1 MTKRKTLGNVAF
13 YLGNTLIALIFVSPL
28 IWMIASSLK
37 PEAQIFKGLN
47 SLSTFIPK
55 GASLNNYAEVFQRIN
70 MWKFIG
76 NSLFYVLVIILLDL
90 LVNSIC
96 GYALAKFE
104 FKGKNLLL
112 TLVIS
117 LMVFPAEAIML
128 PMYREM
134 ADLGWINSWASLI
147 VPFVAKCFS
156 IYMFRQFF
164 LDIPNELL
172 EAASIDGC
180 GPVKTFF
187 QVVMPISGTVYATIF
202 ILDFVAHWNDFMWP
216 LLVVTGE
223 EKRTIQLA
231 IQTFFGSKPINYG
244 PIMASLTISAIP
256 MLLMFIFLQ
265 KYYGGR
271 YCVYGNQGLEKRSGS
286 YDRSVSYGEQIVSDR
301 GEDGQSDQI
310 KYHMGSVFASVG
322 DCGRGVMRPSRDGSE
337 DS

>member
-1 MTKRKTLGNVAF
+1 MTQKQRNRLGNIVF
-13 YLGNTLIALIFVSPL
+13 YLGNTIIALIFVSPL

-37 PEAQIFKGLN
+37 PEAEIFKGLN
-47 SLSTFIPK
+47 SLSTFIPQH
-55 GASLNNYAEVFQRIN
+55 ASLGNYAEVFNRIN

-76 NSLFYVLVIILLDL
+76 NSIFYVMVIIVFDL
-90 LVNSIC
+90 LVNSLC

-104 FKGKNLLL
+104 FKGKSLLL

-134 ADLGWINSWASLI
+134 ADLGWINTWASLI
-147 VPFVAKCFS
+147 VPFIAKCFS

-164 LDIPNELL
+164 LDIPNDLL
-172 EAASIDGC
+172 EAAQIDGC
-180 GPVKTFF
+180 GPIRTFF
-187 QVVMPISGTVYATIF
+187 TIVMPISGTVYATIL

-256 MLLMFIFLQ
+256 MLLMFVFLQ
-265 KYYGGR
+265 KYYVEGIASTG
-271 YCVYGNQGLEKRSGS
+271 
-286 YDRSVSYGEQIVSDR
+286 
-301 GEDGQSDQI
+301 I
-310 KYHMGSVFASVG
+310 KG
-322 DCGRGVMRPSRDGSE
+322 
-337 DS
+337 

>member
-1 MTKRKTLGNVAF
+1 MTQKQRARLGSLAL
-13 YLGNTLIALIFVSPL
+13 YLGNTLVALIFVSPL
-28 IWMIASSLK
+28 IWMVSSSLK
-37 PEAQIFKGLN
+37 PESGIFKGLN
-47 SLSTFIPK
+47 SLSTFIPQ
-55 GASLNNYAEVFQRIN
+55 GASLNNYQEVFQRIN

-76 NSLFYVLVIILLDL
+76 NSLFYVLVIIILDL
-90 LVNSIC
+90 FINSIC

-104 FKGKNLLL
+104 FKGKNALL

-134 ADLGWINSWASLI
+134 ADLGWINTWASLI

-164 LDIPNELL
+164 MDVPNDLL

-187 QVVMPISGTVYATIF
+187 TVVLPISGTVYATIF

-256 MLLMFIFLQ
+256 MLIMFLFLQ
-265 KYYGGR
+265 KYYVEGIASTG
-271 YCVYGNQGLEKRSGS
+271 
-286 YDRSVSYGEQIVSDR
+286 
-301 GEDGQSDQI
+301 I
-310 KYHMGSVFASVG
+310 KG
-322 DCGRGVMRPSRDGSE
+322 
-337 DS
+337 

>member
-1 MTKRKTLGNVAF
+1 MTQKQRERLGSLAF
-13 YLGNTLIALIFVSPL
+13 YIGNTIIALIFVSPL
-28 IWMIASSLK
+28 IWMISSSLK
-37 PEAQIFKGLN
+37 PESGIFKGLN
-47 SLSTFIPK
+47 SISTFIPK
-55 GASLNNYAEVFQRIN
+55 EASLNNYLEVFSRIN

-76 NSLFYVLVIILLDL
+76 NSLFYVMVIIAFDL
-90 LVNSIC
+90 LINSLC

-104 FKGKNLLL
+104 FKGKNALL

-134 ADLGWINSWASLI
+134 ADLGWINTWLALI
-147 VPFVAKCFS
+147 VPFIAKCFS

-164 LDIPNELL
+164 LDIPNDLL
-172 EAASIDGC
+172 EAAKIDGC
-180 GPVKTFF
+180 GPIKTFF
-187 QVVMPISGTVYATIF
+187 KIVMPISGTVYATIL

-256 MLLMFIFLQ
+256 MLVMFIFLQ
-265 KYYGGR
+265 KYYVEGIASTG
-271 YCVYGNQGLEKRSGS
+271 
-286 YDRSVSYGEQIVSDR
+286 
-301 GEDGQSDQI
+301 I
-310 KYHMGSVFASVG
+310 KG
-322 DCGRGVMRPSRDGSE
+322 
-337 DS
+337 

>member
-1 MTKRKTLGNVAF
+1 MTQKQRTRLGHLAF
-13 YLGNTLIALIFVSPL
+13 YLGNTIIALIFVSPL
-28 IWMIASSLK
+28 IWMISSSLK
-37 PEAQIFKGLN
+37 AEADIFKGLN

-55 GASLNNYAEVFQRIN
+55 GASLGNYFEVFQRID

-76 NSLFYVLVIILLDL
+76 NSLFYVLVIIVLDL
-90 LVNSIC
+90 FINSIC

-104 FKGKNLLL
+104 FRGKELLL

-134 ADLGWINSWASLI
+134 ADLGWINTWASLI

-164 LDIPNELL
+164 LDIPNDLL
-172 EAASIDGC
+172 EAAAIDGC

-223 EKRTIQLA
+223 DKRTIQLA

-256 MLLMFIFLQ
+256 MLIMFLFLQ
-265 KYYGGR
+265 KYYVEGIASTG
-271 YCVYGNQGLEKRSGS
+271 
-286 YDRSVSYGEQIVSDR
+286 
-301 GEDGQSDQI
+301 I
-310 KYHMGSVFASVG
+310 KG
-322 DCGRGVMRPSRDGSE
+322 
-337 DS
+337 

>member
-1 MTKRKTLGNVAF
+1 MTQKQRKQAGNLIF
-13 YLGNTLIALIFVSPL
+13 YLGNTIIALIFVSPL
-28 IWMIASSLK
+28 IWMIAASLK
-37 PEAQIFKGLN
+37 PEAEIFKGLN
-47 SLSTFIPK
+47 TLATFVPSN
-55 GASLNNYAEVFQRIN
+55 ASFGNYREVFERIN
-70 MWKFIG
+70 MWKFIF
-76 NSLFYVLVIILLDL
+76 NSIFYVMIIIVMDL
-90 LVNSIC
+90 LVNSLC

-104 FKGKNLLL
+104 FKGKDALL

-134 ADLGWINSWASLI
+134 ADLGWINTWAALI
-147 VPFVAKCFS
+147 VPFIAKCFS

-164 LDIPNELL
+164 LDIPNDLL
-172 EAASIDGC
+172 EAAKIDGC
-180 GPVKTFF
+180 GPIKTFF
-187 QVVMPISGTVYATIF
+187 TVVMPISGTVYATIL

-265 KYYGGR
+265 KYYVEGIASTG
-271 YCVYGNQGLEKRSGS
+271 
-286 YDRSVSYGEQIVSDR
+286 
-301 GEDGQSDQI
+301 I
-310 KYHMGSVFASVG
+310 KG
-322 DCGRGVMRPSRDGSE
+322 
-337 DS
+337 

>member
-1 MTKRKTLGNVAF
+1 MTQKQRKRLGSLAF
-13 YLGNTLIALIFVSPL
+13 YLGNTIIALIFVSPL
-28 IWMIASSLK
+28 IWMISSSLK
-37 PEAQIFKGLN
+37 PESGIFKGLN
-47 SLSTFIPK
+47 SISTFIPK
-55 GASLNNYAEVFQRIN
+55 DASLNNYLEVFDRIN

-76 NSLFYVLVIILLDL
+76 NSLFYVMIIIAFDL
-90 LVNSIC
+90 LVNSLC

-104 FKGKNLLL
+104 FRGKNALL

-134 ADLGWINSWASLI
+134 ADLGWINTWMALI
-147 VPFVAKCFS
+147 VPFIAKCFS

-164 LDIPNELL
+164 LDIPNDLL
-172 EAASIDGC
+172 EAAKIDGC
-180 GPVKTFF
+180 GPIKTFF
-187 QVVMPISGTVYATIF
+187 KIVVPISGTVYATIL

-256 MLLMFIFLQ
+256 MLVMFIFLQ
-265 KYYGGR
+265 KYYVEGIASTG
-271 YCVYGNQGLEKRSGS
+271 
-286 YDRSVSYGEQIVSDR
+286 
-301 GEDGQSDQI
+301 I
-310 KYHMGSVFASVG
+310 KG
-322 DCGRGVMRPSRDGSE
+322 
-337 DS
+337 

>member
-1 MTKRKTLGNVAF
+1 MTQKQRTRLGHMAF
-13 YLGNTLIALIFVSPL
+13 YLGNTIIALIFVSPL
-28 IWMIASSLK
+28 IWMISSSLK
-37 PEAQIFKGLN
+37 PESGIFKGLN
-47 SLSTFIPK
+47 SISTFIPK
-55 GASLNNYAEVFQRIN
+55 GASLANYFEVFERID

-76 NSLFYVLVIILLDL
+76 NSLFYVLVIIILDL
-90 LVNSIC
+90 FINSIC
-96 GYALAKFE
+96 GYALAKFQ
-104 FKGKNLLL
+104 FKGKNALL

-134 ADLGWINSWASLI
+134 ADLGWINTWASLI

-164 LDIPNELL
+164 LDIPNDLL

-187 QVVMPISGTVYATIF
+187 KVVMPISGTVYATIF

-256 MLLMFIFLQ
+256 MLIMFIFLQ
-265 KYYGGR
+265 KYYVEGIASTG
-271 YCVYGNQGLEKRSGS
+271 
-286 YDRSVSYGEQIVSDR
+286 
-301 GEDGQSDQI
+301 I
-310 KYHMGSVFASVG
+310 KG
-322 DCGRGVMRPSRDGSE
+322 
-337 DS
+337 

>member
-1 MTKRKTLGNVAF
+1 MTQKQRARLGSLAF
-13 YLGNTLIALIFVSPL
+13 YLGNTLVALIFVSPL
-28 IWMIASSLK
+28 IWMVSSSLK
-37 PEAQIFKGLN
+37 PESGIFKGLN
-47 SLSTFIPK
+47 SLSTFIPQ
-55 GASLNNYAEVFQRIN
+55 GASLNNYQEVFQRIN

-76 NSLFYVLVIILLDL
+76 NSLFYVLVIIILDL
-90 LVNSIC
+90 FINSIC

-104 FKGKNLLL
+104 FKGKNALL

-134 ADLGWINSWASLI
+134 ADLGWINTWASLI

-164 LDIPNELL
+164 MDVPNDLL

-187 QVVMPISGTVYATIF
+187 TVVLPISGTVYATIF

-256 MLLMFIFLQ
+256 MLIMFLFLQ
-265 KYYGGR
+265 QYYVEGIASTG
-271 YCVYGNQGLEKRSGS
+271 
-286 YDRSVSYGEQIVSDR
+286 
-301 GEDGQSDQI
+301 I
-310 KYHMGSVFASVG
+310 KG
-322 DCGRGVMRPSRDGSE
+322 
-337 DS
+337 

>member
-1 MTKRKTLGNVAF
+1 MTQKQRARLGSLAF
-13 YLGNTLIALIFVSPL
+13 YLGNTLVALIFVSPL
-28 IWMIASSLK
+28 IWMVSSSLK
-37 PEAQIFKGLN
+37 PESGIFKGLN
-47 SLSTFIPK
+47 SLSTFIPQ
-55 GASLNNYAEVFQRIN
+55 GASLNNYQEVFQRIN

-76 NSLFYVLVIILLDL
+76 NSLFYVLVIIILDL
-90 LVNSIC
+90 FINSIC

-104 FKGKNLLL
+104 FKGKNALL

-134 ADLGWINSWASLI
+134 ADLGWINTWASLI

-164 LDIPNELL
+164 MDVSNDLL

-187 QVVMPISGTVYATIF
+187 TVVLPISGTVYATIF

-256 MLLMFIFLQ
+256 MLIMFLFLQ
-265 KYYGGR
+265 KYYVEGIASTG
-271 YCVYGNQGLEKRSGS
+271 
-286 YDRSVSYGEQIVSDR
+286 
-301 GEDGQSDQI
+301 I
-310 KYHMGSVFASVG
+310 KG
-322 DCGRGVMRPSRDGSE
+322 
-337 DS
+337 

>member
-1 MTKRKTLGNVAF
+1 MTQQQRKRLGSIAF
-13 YLGNTLIALIFVSPL
+13 YLGNTIIALIFVSPL
-28 IWMIASSLK
+28 IWMISSSLK
-37 PEAQIFKGLN
+37 PESGIFKGLN
-47 SLSTFIPK
+47 SISTFIPK
-55 GASLNNYAEVFQRIN
+55 DASLNNYLEVFRRIN

-76 NSLFYVLVIILLDL
+76 NSLFYVMVIIVLDL
-90 LVNSIC
+90 FVNSLC

-104 FKGKNLLL
+104 FKGKNALL

-134 ADLGWINSWASLI
+134 ADLGWINTWAALI
-147 VPFVAKCFS
+147 VPFIAKCFS

-164 LDIPNELL
+164 LDIPNDLL
-172 EAASIDGC
+172 EAAKIDGC

-187 QVVMPISGTVYATIF
+187 KVVVPISGTVYATIL

-265 KYYGGR
+265 KYYVEGIASTG
-271 YCVYGNQGLEKRSGS
+271 
-286 YDRSVSYGEQIVSDR
+286 
-301 GEDGQSDQI
+301 I
-310 KYHMGSVFASVG
+310 KG
-322 DCGRGVMRPSRDGSE
+322 
-337 DS
+337 